1 MLRHGPLLKIGEIH
15 KIDSAQSLE
24 AMATSAAT
32 LMTIIETMVEN
43 RPKTVDRA
51 VELLD
56 AKGLLPAKLLAD
68 RIKVTPKKE
77 SRFASV
83 EAEVFAVEQRI
94 TIPEGFVGS
103 GKVDNKITIVD
114 LRALLTGKTGKTAAE
129 PKEPKAAKAPK
140 EPKATKE
147 PKAPKS
153 VGDARVT
160 KKVRDL
166 LHEWGLD
173 ESALE
178 GIQPTAYKGAKFGV
192 GDIAHLEPGLATG
205 GKGKKSAGKGKASS
219 SASAQSAP
227 SESSDSDSDSD
238 TEEQDDDDFD
248 PFDALNSKP

>member
-1 MLRHGPLLKIGEIH
+1 
-15 KIDSAQSLE
+15 
-24 AMATSAAT
+24 MATSAAT

-114 LRALLTGKTGKTAAE
+114 LRGLLTGKTGKTAAE
-129 PKEPKAAKAPK
+129 PKEPKAAKVPK
-140 EPKATKE
+140 EPKAA
-147 PKAPKS
+147 KAPKAAKPA
-153 VGDARVT
+153 GDARVT

-205 GKGKKSAGKGKASS
+205 GKKKSSGKGKASS

-227 SESSDSDSDSD
+227 SESSDSDSDDSD
-238 TEEQDDDDFD
+238 TDEQDDDDFD
-248 PFDALNSKP
+248 PFDALKAKP

>member
-1 MLRHGPLLKIGEIH
+1 
-15 KIDSAQSLE
+15 
-24 AMATSAAT
+24 
-32 LMTIIETMVEN
+32 MTIIETMVEN

-114 LRALLTGKTGKTAAE
+114 LRGLLTGKTGKTAAE

-140 EPKATKE
+140 EPKA
-147 PKAPKS
+147 PKAAKPT
-153 VGDARVT
+153 GDARVT

-178 GIQPTAYKGAKFGV
+178 GIQPTAYKGTKFGV

-205 GKGKKSAGKGKASS
+205 GKGKKTPGKGKASS

-227 SESSDSDSDSD
+227 SESSDSDDSD

>member
-1 MLRHGPLLKIGEIH
+1 
-15 KIDSAQSLE
+15 
-24 AMATSAAT
+24 MATSAAT
-32 LMTIIETMVEN
+32 LMTILETMVET
-43 RPKTVDRA
+43 RPKTIERA

-68 RIKVTPKKE
+68 RIKVTPKKV

-94 TIPEGFVGS
+94 AIPDGFVGS

-114 LRALLTGKTGKTAAE
+114 LRGLLTGKTGAE

-140 EPKATKE
+140 EPKAAKA
-147 PKAPKS
+147 PKAPKPE
-153 VGDARVT
+153 VDARVT

-173 ESALE
+173 EDALE
-178 GIQPTAYKGAKFGV
+178 GVQPTAYKGTKFGV

-205 GKGKKSAGKGKASS
+205 GKKKSSGKGKASS
-219 SASAQSAP
+219 SASAPSAP

-248 PFDALNSKP
+248 PFDALKKD

>member
-1 MLRHGPLLKIGEIH
+1 
-15 KIDSAQSLE
+15 
-24 AMATSAAT
+24 MATSAAT
-32 LMTIIETMVEN
+32 LMTIIETMVEA
-43 RPKTVDRA
+43 RPKTIERA

-114 LRALLTGKTGKTAAE
+114 LRGLLTGKTGKTAAE
-129 PKEPKAAKAPK
+129 PKAPKAPKASKAPK
-140 EPKATKE
+140 EPKA
-147 PKAPKS
+147 PKAAKP
-153 VGDARVT
+153 VVDARVT

-173 ESALE
+173 EDALE
-178 GIQPTAYKGAKFGV
+178 GVQPTAYKGAKFGV

-205 GKGKKSAGKGKASS
+205 GKKTSGKGKASS
-219 SASAQSAP
+219 SASAPSPTP
-227 SESSDSDSDSD
+227 SESSDESSDDSD

-248 PFDALNSKP
+248 PFDALKKA

>member
-1 MLRHGPLLKIGEIH
+1 
-15 KIDSAQSLE
+15 
-24 AMATSAAT
+24 MATSAAS
-32 LMTIIETMVEN
+32 LMTIIETMVEA
-43 RPKTVDRA
+43 RPKTVERA
-51 VELLD
+51 IELLD

-68 RIKVTPKKE
+68 RIKVTPKKV

-114 LRALLTGKTGKTAAE
+114 LRGLLTGKTGAE

-140 EPKATKE
+140 EPKAVKA
-147 PKAPKS
+147 PKAPKPE
-153 VGDARVT
+153 VDARVT

-205 GKGKKSAGKGKASS
+205 GKKKSSGKGKDKASS

-227 SESSDSDSDSD
+227 SESSESDSDSD

-248 PFDALNSKP
+248 PFDALKKD

>member
-1 MLRHGPLLKIGEIH
+1 MLRHGPLLKIGETH
-15 KIDSAQSLE
+15 KINSAQSLE

-32 LMTIIETMVEN
+32 LMTILETMVET
-43 RPKTVDRA
+43 RPKTVERA
-51 VELLD
+51 IELLD

-68 RIKVTPKKE
+68 RVKVTPKKE

-94 TIPEGFVGS
+94 SIPEGFVGS

-114 LRALLTGKTGKTAAE
+114 LRGLLTGKTGKTAAE
-129 PKEPKAAKAPK
+129 PKAAKAPKEPKAAKAPK
-140 EPKATKE
+140 EPKPET
-147 PKAPKS
+147 
-153 VGDARVT
+153 DARIT

-205 GKGKKSAGKGKASS
+205 GKKKASGKGKASS

-227 SESSDSDSDSD
+227 SESSDSDSDDSD
-238 TEEQDDDDFD
+238 TEEQDDDFD
-248 PFDALNSKP
+248 PFDALKKD

>member
-1 MLRHGPLLKIGEIH
+1 
-15 KIDSAQSLE
+15 
-24 AMATSAAT
+24 MATSAAT
-32 LMTIIETMVEN
+32 LMTILETMVET

-51 VELLD
+51 IELLD
-56 AKGLLPAKLLAD
+56 AKGLLPAKLLTD
-68 RIKVTPKKE
+68 RIKVTPKKV

-94 TIPEGFVGS
+94 TIPDGFVGS

-114 LRALLTGKTGKTAAE
+114 LRGLLTGKTGAE

-140 EPKATKE
+140 EPKAGKA
-147 PKAPKS
+147 PKAPKPE
-153 VGDARVT
+153 VDARVT

-173 ESALE
+173 EDALE

-205 GKGKKSAGKGKASS
+205 GKKKSSGKGKASS
-219 SASAQSAP
+219 SASAPSAP
-227 SESSDSDSDSD
+227 SESSDSDSDDSD

-248 PFDALNSKP
+248 PFDALKKD

>member
-1 MLRHGPLLKIGEIH
+1 
-15 KIDSAQSLE
+15 
-24 AMATSAAT
+24 
-32 LMTIIETMVEN
+32 MTILENMVET
-43 RPKTVDRA
+43 RPKTVERA
-51 VELLD
+51 IEILD

-68 RIKVTPKKE
+68 RVKVTPKKE

-94 TIPEGFVGS
+94 TIPDGFVGS

-114 LRALLTGKTGKTAAE
+114 LRGLLTGKTGKTAVE

-140 EPKATKE
+140 EPKAAKA
-147 PKAPKS
+147 PKAPKPE
-153 VGDARVT
+153 VDARVT

-178 GIQPTAYKGAKFGV
+178 GIEPTAYKGAKFGV

-205 GKGKKSAGKGKASS
+205 GKKKPSGKGKASS

-227 SESSDSDSDSD
+227 SESSDSDDSD

-248 PFDALNSKP
+248 PFDALNSK

>member
-1 MLRHGPLLKIGEIH
+1 
-15 KIDSAQSLE
+15 
-24 AMATSAAT
+24 MATSAAT
-32 LMTIIETMVEN
+32 LMTIIETMVET
-43 RPKTVDRA
+43 RPKTVERA
-51 VELLD
+51 IELLD

-94 TIPEGFVGS
+94 AIPDGFRGS

-114 LRALLTGKTGKTAAE
+114 LRALLTGKTGAE

-140 EPKATKE
+140 EPKAAKA
-147 PKAPKS
+147 PKAPKPE
-153 VGDARVT
+153 VDARVT

-178 GIQPTAYKGAKFGV
+178 GIQPTAYKGTKFGV
-192 GDIAHLEPGLATG
+192 GDIAHLEPGATG
-205 GKGKKSAGKGKASS
+205 GKKKSSGKGKASS

-227 SESSDSDSDSD
+227 SESSDSDSDDSD

-248 PFDALNSKP
+248 PFDALKAKP

>member
-1 MLRHGPLLKIGEIH
+1 
-15 KIDSAQSLE
+15 
-24 AMATSAAT
+24 
-32 LMTIIETMVEN
+32 MTILETMVET

-51 VELLD
+51 IELLD

-94 TIPEGFVGS
+94 AIPEGFRGS

-114 LRALLTGKTGKTAAE
+114 LRGLLTGKTTAE

-140 EPKATKE
+140 EPKAAKA
-147 PKAPKS
+147 PKAPKPE
-153 VGDARVT
+153 VDARVT

-178 GIQPTAYKGAKFGV
+178 GIQPTAYKGTKFGV

-205 GKGKKSAGKGKASS
+205 GKGKKTSGKGKASS

-227 SESSDSDSDSD
+227 SESSDSDSDDSDTEEQDDAD

-248 PFDALNSKP
+248 PFDALKAKP

>member
-1 MLRHGPLLKIGEIH
+1 
-15 KIDSAQSLE
+15 
-24 AMATSAAT
+24 MATSAAT

-51 VELLD
+51 IELLD

-68 RIKVTPKKE
+68 RVKVTPKKE

-94 TIPEGFVGS
+94 AIPDGFVGS

-114 LRALLTGKTGKTAAE
+114 LRGLLTGKTGKTAAE

-140 EPKATKE
+140 EPKAAKA
-147 PKAPKS
+147 PKAPKPE
-153 VGDARVT
+153 VDARVT

-173 ESALE
+173 EDALE
-178 GIQPTAYKGAKFGV
+178 GIQPTAYKGAKFSV

-205 GKGKKSAGKGKASS
+205 GKGKKTPGKGKASS

-227 SESSDSDSDSD
+227 SESSGSDSDSD
-238 TEEQDDDDFD
+238 TEEQDDDFD
-248 PFDALNSKP
+248 PFDALNSK

>member
-1 MLRHGPLLKIGEIH
+1 
-15 KIDSAQSLE
+15 
-24 AMATSAAT
+24 MATSAAT
-32 LMTIIETMVEN
+32 LMTIIETMVDA
-43 RPKTVDRA
+43 RPKTVDKA
-51 VELLD
+51 IEILGD
-56 AKGLLPAKLLAD
+56 AGLLPAKLLND
-68 RIKVTPKKE
+68 RVIKVTPKKV

-94 TIPEGFVGS
+94 AIPDGFVGS

-114 LRALLTGKTGKTAAE
+114 LRALLTGKTPGE

-140 EPKATKE
+140 EPKEPKATKE
-147 PKAPKS
+147 PKAPKAPKPE
-153 VGDARVT
+153 VDARVT

-178 GIQPTAYKGAKFGV
+178 GIQPTAYKGTKFGV

-205 GKGKKSAGKGKASS
+205 GKKKPSGKGKASS

-227 SESSDSDSDSD
+227 SESSDSDSDESD
-238 TEEQDDDDFD
+238 TEEQDDEDFD
-248 PFDALNSKP
+248 PFDALKKP

>member
-1 MLRHGPLLKIGEIH
+1 MLRHGPLLKIGETH
-15 KIDSAQSLE
+15 KINSAQSLE

-32 LMTIIETMVEN
+32 LMTIIETMVET

-51 VELLD
+51 IELLD

-94 TIPEGFVGS
+94 SIPEGFRGS

-114 LRALLTGKTGKTAAE
+114 LRALLTGKTAAD

-140 EPKATKE
+140 EPKAAKAPKE
-147 PKAPKS
+147 PKPE
-153 VGDARVT
+153 VDARVT

-178 GIQPTAYKGAKFGV
+178 GVQPTAYKGAKFGV

-205 GKGKKSAGKGKASS
+205 GKKKSSGKGKASS
-219 SASAQSAP
+219 SASAPSAP

-248 PFDALNSKP
+248 PFDALKGKP

>member
-1 MLRHGPLLKIGEIH
+1 
-15 KIDSAQSLE
+15 
-24 AMATSAAT
+24 
-32 LMTIIETMVEN
+32 MTILETMVET
-43 RPKTVDRA
+43 RPKTVERA
-51 VELLD
+51 IELLD

-68 RIKVTPKKE
+68 RVKVTPKKE

-83 EAEVFAVEQRI
+83 EAEVFAVEQRVS
-94 TIPEGFVGS
+94 IPEGFVGS

-114 LRALLTGKTGKTAAE
+114 LRGLLTGKTGKTAAE
-129 PKEPKAAKAPK
+129 PKAAKAPK
-140 EPKATKE
+140 EPKAPKAA
-147 PKAPKS
+147 KAPKPE
-153 VGDARVT
+153 VDARVT

-205 GKGKKSAGKGKASS
+205 GKKKSSGKGKASS

-227 SESSDSDSDSD
+227 SESSESDSDSD

-248 PFDALNSKP
+248 PFDALKKD

>member
-1 MLRHGPLLKIGEIH
+1 
-15 KIDSAQSLE
+15 
-24 AMATSAAT
+24 MATSAAT
-32 LMTIIETMVEN
+32 LMTILENMVET
-43 RPKTVDRA
+43 RPKTVERA
-51 VELLD
+51 IEILD

-68 RIKVTPKKE
+68 RVKVTPKKE

-94 TIPEGFVGS
+94 TIPDGFVGS

-114 LRALLTGKTGKTAAE
+114 LRGLLTGKTGKTAVE

-140 EPKATKE
+140 EPKAAKA
-147 PKAPKS
+147 PKAPKPE
-153 VGDARVT
+153 VDARVT

-178 GIQPTAYKGAKFGV
+178 GIEPTAYKGAKFGV

-205 GKGKKSAGKGKASS
+205 GKKKPSGKGKASS

-227 SESSDSDSDSD
+227 SESSDSDDSD

-248 PFDALNSKP
+248 PFDALNSK

>member
-1 MLRHGPLLKIGEIH
+1 
-15 KIDSAQSLE
+15 
-24 AMATSAAT
+24 MATSAAT

-94 TIPEGFVGS
+94 AIPEGFRGS

-114 LRALLTGKTGKTAAE
+114 LRALLTGKTGAE

-140 EPKATKE
+140 EPKEPKAAKA
-147 PKAPKS
+147 PKAPKPE
-153 VGDARVT
+153 VDARVT

-178 GIQPTAYKGAKFGV
+178 GIQPTAYKGTKFGV
-192 GDIAHLEPGLATG
+192 GDIAHLEPGATG
-205 GKGKKSAGKGKASS
+205 GKKKSSGKDKASS
-219 SASAQSAP
+219 SASAPSAP
-227 SESSDSDSDSD
+227 SESSDSDSDSDSD
-238 TEEQDDDDFD
+238 TEEQDDDFD
-248 PFDALNSKP
+248 PFDALKAKP

>member
-1 MLRHGPLLKIGEIH
+1 
-15 KIDSAQSLE
+15 
-24 AMATSAAT
+24 MATSAAT
-32 LMTIIETMVEN
+32 LMTILETMVET
-43 RPKTVDRA
+43 RPKTVDKA
-51 VELLD
+51 IELLD

-68 RIKVTPKKE
+68 RIKVTPKKV

-94 TIPEGFVGS
+94 AIPEGFVGT

-114 LRALLTGKTGKTAAE
+114 LRGLLTGKTAAE

-140 EPKATKE
+140 EPKAAKAPKE
-147 PKAPKS
+147 PKPE
-153 VGDARVT
+153 VDARVT

-173 ESALE
+173 ESALV
-178 GIQPTAYKGAKFGV
+178 GCTPTAYKGAKFGV

-205 GKGKKSAGKGKASS
+205 GKKKTTGKGKASS
-219 SASAQSAP
+219 SASAP

-238 TEEQDDDDFD
+238 STEEQDDDDFD
-248 PFDALNSKP
+248 PFDALKKS